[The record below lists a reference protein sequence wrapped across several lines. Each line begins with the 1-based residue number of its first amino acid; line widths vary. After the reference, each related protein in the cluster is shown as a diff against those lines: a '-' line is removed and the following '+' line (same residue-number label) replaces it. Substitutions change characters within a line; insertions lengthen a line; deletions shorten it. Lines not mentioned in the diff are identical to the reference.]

1 MKLFLH
7 KLKKRTVF
15 LLLCALLLTATAGTV
30 SAWADEGD
38 IPEFDIPDLQMPESF
53 DVEEPLEADALE
65 LETADMQED
74 ETVDP
79 EEAELFDL
87 EEFEAIDLDGFD
99 GNDADLDRLALA
111 QCVFTIYD
119 GQVYWMSLTEPE
131 LIACA
136 CYLQDAL
143 NLNLAAVSGILANI
157 QFESGFDPNKI
168 GDDGLAYGICQ
179 WRGARLDQMVA
190 YCDANGLNPITLEGQ
205 LAFLAH
211 DLQENYIY
219 PYDLI
224 RLCDDTP
231 WGASDA
237 TYNFCAYYE
246 VPADPDTES
255 VGRVELNDILFYPT
269 LVELLGEDDY

>member
-1 MKLFLH
+1 M
-7 KLKKRTVF
+7 
-15 LLLCALLLTATAGTV
+15 
-30 SAWADEGD
+30 S
-38 IPEFDIPDLQMPESF
+38 
-53 DVEEPLEADALE
+53 
-65 LETADMQED
+65 

-99 GNDADLDRLALA
+99 GNNADLDRLALA